1 MKFLIY
7 FFLFFKIFI
16 LSVNAEIAFIDIN
29 YILNNSNVGKSLNLH
44 LEKINKSNLQ
54 TFTTIENE
62 LINKEKVLIA
72 QQNVINEEEFKK
84 KISTLSQEVKKYKD
98 KKNIFQ
104 EKLHKTKILNTKK
117 ILNMLNPIITD
128 YVEKNSISLVIPK
141 KNIIVGRKK
150 LDITNKIME
159 ILNNNHSTIDFNNG

>member
-1 MKFLIY
+1 MKFLFY

-16 LSVNAEIAFIDIN
+16 LNANAEIAFIDIN

-44 LEKINKSNLQ
+44 LEKIGKSNLQ
-54 TFTTIENE
+54 KFTTRENE

-84 KISTLSQEVKKYKD
+84 KLTVLSQEVKKYKD
-98 KKNIFQ
+98 EKNIFQ
-104 EKLHKTKILNTKK
+104 EKLHKKKMLNTKK
-117 ILNMLNPIITD
+117 ILSMLNPIITD

-150 LDITNKIME
+150 LDITNKILE
-159 ILNNNHSTIDFNNG
+159 ILNNKNNKIDFNNG